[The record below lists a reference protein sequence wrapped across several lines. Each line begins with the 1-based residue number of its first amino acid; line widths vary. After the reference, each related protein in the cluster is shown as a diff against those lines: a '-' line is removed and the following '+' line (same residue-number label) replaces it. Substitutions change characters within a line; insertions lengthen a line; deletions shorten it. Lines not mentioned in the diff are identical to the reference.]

1 MLFYNQHKKTASIG
15 CQFLET
21 TNSIWSA
28 GRDWRGILQNNQHSL
43 IAQNVLS
50 NFKLGITK
58 LSASWQV
65 KCQYHKQVWIH
76 GKSQNDIS
84 NMRMSR
90 ESCYQNSK
98 NKKFTCNIHVKS
110 YFTCEF
116 LNFWVFITF
125 CIHMGN
131 VRLKMCRHVNSLVVL
146 GPQIHLNINF
156 CFYLKK
162 YIYLGKKI
170 TRSDIFIQI

>member
-1 MLFYNQHKKTASIG
+1 
-15 CQFLET
+15 
-21 TNSIWSA
+21 
-28 GRDWRGILQNNQHSL
+28 
-43 IAQNVLS
+43 
-50 NFKLGITK
+50 
-58 LSASWQV
+58 
-65 KCQYHKQVWIH
+65 
-76 GKSQNDIS
+76 
-84 NMRMSR
+84 MRMSR

-131 VRLKMCRHVNSLVVL
+131 VMLKMCRHVNSLVVL

-170 TRSDIFIQI
+170 YKVGHIYPNISTSTYFFFLRLIVNWVGFLFDYFFFVKLLALVSINNII